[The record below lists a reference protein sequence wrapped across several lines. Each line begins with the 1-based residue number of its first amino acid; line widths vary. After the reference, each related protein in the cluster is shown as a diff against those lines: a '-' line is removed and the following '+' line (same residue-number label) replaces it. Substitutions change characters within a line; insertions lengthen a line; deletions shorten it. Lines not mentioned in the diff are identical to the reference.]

1 MAILPLLALLYL
13 TGTKMYEDYQFSNT
27 LSKVEV
33 LEEMNRNVENVNILS
48 QNSSEAEEDVAVV
61 SETMTHA
68 SESIAETTEALNEV
82 AGDMEKF
89 IGKMDQ
95 IKELSST
102 NSSNVAGVTQTS
114 DRVKT
119 LANELMTELS
129 QFKT

>member
-1 MAILPLLALLYL
+1 
-13 TGTKMYEDYQFSNT
+13 MYEDYQFSNT